1 VKKSF
6 DFWSFNCSLQELF
19 QGWIPAQ
26 RFKMEAEKIGLPVF
40 IATLKFA
47 GAQERLDTPVA
58 TSEVGGFRWKN
69 KRSEAL
75 RRRG

>member
-1 VKKSF
+1 
-6 DFWSFNCSLQELF
+6 
-19 QGWIPAQ
+19 
-26 RFKMEAEKIGLPVF
+26 MEAEKIGLPVF